1 MSPVV
6 PASSPL
12 AAAAGT
18 ETAPDQPRPPAS
30 AAADPATAPTAL
42 VPPARSDAAP
52 APAGDL
58 ATLFARLQ
66 RTPPVSDAFHELR
79 WRRALRQPLQVAGVL
94 SWHGGMAFQRQVQQP
109 YRETSRLENGDLIQ
123 QREGSAER
131 SVPLRRAPELRV
143 LFEGLAALFAGDAA
157 AFSALFE
164 VTLVQAGAQASG
176 HTDAS
181 AAAGDPDQATGAWRL
196 DLAPREAALRQRVP
210 ALSFHGRGDHARC
223 LVLHQGSAQTLIV
236 LDDAPLPAAPAVAS
250 DARRRSTRTSAAAAG
265 DDNPQL
271 QARIGQLC
279 PLPGD
284 AGNH

>member
-1 MSPVV
+1 M
-6 PASSPL
+6 
-12 AAAAGT
+12 
-18 ETAPDQPRPPAS
+18 
-30 AAADPATAPTAL
+30 DPATNQ
-42 VPPARSDAAP
+42 AP

-58 ATLFARLQ
+58 TALFARLQ

-79 WRRALRQPLQVAGVL
+79 WRRALRQPLQVSGVL

-123 QREGSAER
+123 QRQGGAER

-236 LDDAPLPAAPAVAS
+236 LDDAPLPAAPAMPATVS
-250 DARRRSTRTSAAAAG
+250 DARRRSTRAPATAAG

-271 QARIGQLC
+271 LARIGQLC

-284 AGNH
+284 AGRR

>member
-1 MSPVV
+1 M
-6 PASSPL
+6 
-12 AAAAGT
+12 
-18 ETAPDQPRPPAS
+18 
-30 AAADPATAPTAL
+30 DPATNQ
-42 VPPARSDAAP
+42 AP

-58 ATLFARLQ
+58 AALFARLQ

-164 VTLVQAGAQASG
+164 VTLVQAGAQTGAQAGSQ
-176 HTDAS
+176 TDGRAS
-181 AAAGDPDQATGAWRL
+181 APAVADGPDHAAGTWRL

-236 LDDAPLPAAPAVAS
+236 LDDAPLPAAPAMPATVS
-250 DARRRSTRTSAAAAG
+250 DARRRSSRAPATAAG

-271 QARIGQLC
+271 LARIGQLC

-284 AGNH
+284 AGRR